1 MSDPAHGVGA
11 HGVGDNLAVPPP
23 ADPSGPTGSQSGQL
37 KPASSPSASSQSG
50 AVASPEG
57 AYPEDRYKVIRRV
70 TLIGSALDL
79 VLGVAKIGGG
89 VWAHSQSLI
98 ADGVHSL
105 SDLATDILV
114 LIAARHA
121 SADADEDHPYGH
133 GRIETAATV
142 ALGIA
147 LMLVAVGIAYDAVR
161 NLADPQSLVA
171 PHPLALAIA
180 VVSVLSKEAIYHYT
194 MRYSRKIRSNLLRAN
209 AWHSRS
215 DAASSLVV
223 IVGVG
228 GSLLGLDYL
237 DAVAAV
243 VVAWMVGRM
252 GFKVSSQGMG
262 ELVDKGLEPAEVATI
277 RDTIMGVDGVADLH
291 LLRTRQMAGNAFV
304 DVHIILSDPR
314 VSVSEGHQISEVVRA
329 RLLRQ
334 IPEVED
340 VTVHIDPEDDEHAAP
355 AKHLPL
361 RREVLAKLRPAWAGL
376 DAASAVLDVELHYL
390 NGRVDVELTLP
401 LSVLVPSAGALSD
414 AGELRC
420 AFARASAGV
429 AGIGRVSLVFV
440 DDATGAPLHQESAD
454 P

>member
-1 MSDPAHGVGA
+1 MSVLPGETQERQAKGVPGRDSPN
-11 HGVGDNLAVPPP
+11 VGQSAVAASAP
-23 ADPSGPTGSQSGQL
+23 PTGD
-37 KPASSPSASSQSG
+37 
-50 AVASPEG
+50 
-57 AYPEDRYKVIRRV
+57 DRYRAIRRV

-79 VLGVAKIGGG
+79 GLGLAKIFGGM
-89 VWAHSQSLI
+89 WAHSQALI

-105 SDLATDILV
+105 SDLATDVLV

-121 SADADEDHPYGH
+121 SVDADEDHPYGH
-133 GRIETAATV
+133 ARIETAATV

-147 LMLVAVGIAYDAVR
+147 LMIVAAGIAYDAVR
-161 NLADPQSLVA
+161 RLADPEALVA

-180 VVSVLSKEAIYHYT
+180 AISVLSKEAIYHYT
-194 MRYSRKIRSNLLRAN
+194 MRFARKFRSNLLRAN

-223 IVGVG
+223 IAGVG
-228 GSLLGLDYL
+228 GALLGLDYL

-252 GFKVSSQGMG
+252 GFKVASRAMG
-262 ELVDKGLEPAEVATI
+262 ELVDKGLEPEEVAAI
-277 RDTIMGVDGVADLH
+277 RDTIMAVDGVADLH

-334 IPEVED
+334 ITEVED

-355 AKHLPL
+355 SRYLPL
-361 RREVLAKLRPAWAGL
+361 RRELLAELRSAWSGL
-376 DAASAVLDVELHYL
+376 DAAASVHGVELHYL
-390 NGRVDVELTLP
+390 NGKVDVEIELP
-401 LSVLVPSAGALSD
+401 LSVLAPPTGAGAGAED
-414 AGELRC
+414 LRL
-420 AFARASAGV
+420 AFAHASEGV
-429 AGIGRVSLVFV
+429 ANVGAVTLMFTAKASG
-440 DDATGAPLHQESAD
+440 ATSHQEGAKN
-454 P
+454 